1 MRVLVSILL
10 FGMLSQVAA
19 DDEVKL
25 KNGDRLSGKV
35 VGLAGGKL
43 SMVTAETGPVKLD
56 WTQIVSIKTDAPIKL
71 KLATGEWLEGK
82 VSPGAEGK
90 IKVES
95 AGTVAPVEVEYP
107 KVMTINEPPVAWH
120 GKVSAAAKATD
131 GNTHTKSFLIAG
143 EASRETGLDVL
154 SAKAIFRYGQT
165 GSVLTERNSYG
176 IGKYQYKFTPTF
188 YGYASEELM
197 SDTFKDLSLESI
209 TSIGV
214 GYVFVKEALIDF
226 SAEAGAAYFSNNFN
240 VANDESHM
248 GARVATFLR
257 VALPLGFEFKDNFTI
272 YPNFKNSQ
280 DFQLRNEATLGTAL
294 GSGWDLL
301 GGVITEYD
309 RTPTPG
315 LNRRDDTFFIGL
327 GYTF

>member
-1 MRVLVSILL
+1 MRVLASVLL
-10 FGMLSQVAA
+10 FGMLSIAAA

-35 VGLAGGKL
+35 AGLAGGKL
-43 SMVTAETGPVKLD
+43 LMETPESGPIKLD

-71 KLATGEWLEGK
+71 KLVTGEWLEGK
-82 VSPGAEGK
+82 VSPGADGK

-95 AGTVAPVEVEYP
+95 AGTVAPIEIEFP
-107 KVMTINEPPVAWH
+107 KVASINEPPAAWH
-120 GKVSAAAKATD
+120 GKISAAAKATD

-143 EASRETGLDVL
+143 EAARETDLDLL

-165 GSVLTERNSYG
+165 GSTLTERNSYG
-176 IGKYQYKFTPTF
+176 IGKYQYKITPAV
-188 YGYASEELM
+188 YAYVSEELM

-209 TSIGV
+209 TSVGA
-214 GYVFVKEALIDF
+214 GYVFLKQAAIDF
-226 SAEAGAAYFSNNFN
+226 SAEAGLAYFANNFD
-240 VANDESHM
+240 VAPDESHL

-257 VALPLGFEFKDNFTI
+257 VSLPLGFEFKDNFTI
-272 YPNFKNSQ
+272 YTNFKHSQ

-309 RTPTPG
+309 KTPSPG
-315 LNRRDDTFFIGL
+315 LKSTDDTYFVGL